1 MRWIPAAGIAS
12 LLLVIGGCQDP
23 TGGTSPSGNP
33 SPPTAKQWVMPNLV
47 GVNLQQAQDRIQA
60 LTGDPLFLTTS
71 HDASGKGRH
80 QILDRDWKV
89 CAQNVPPGASIT
101 MNSKIDFGTVKLAES
116 CP

>member
-1 MRWIPAAGIAS
+1 MPAIGIAS
-12 LLLVIGGCQDP
+12 LLLIISGCQDP
-23 TGGTSPSGNP
+23 TGTGGTAPSGNP
-33 SPPTAKQWVMPNLV
+33 GPSAKQWVMPNLV

-80 QILDRDWKV
+80 QILDSDWKV
-89 CAQNVPPGASIT
+89 CTQNVPAGATVT
-101 MNSKIDFGTVKLAES
+101 MNSKIDFGAVKLAES

>member
-1 MRWIPAAGIAS
+1 MRWIPAIGIAS
-12 LLLVIGGCQDP
+12 LLLLIGGCQDP
-23 TGGTSPSGNP
+23 TGSGGTPPSGNP
-33 SPPTAKQWVMPNLV
+33 KQWVMPNLV

-80 QILDRDWKV
+80 QILDKDWKV
-89 CAQNVPPGASIT
+89 CAQNVTPGAPVT